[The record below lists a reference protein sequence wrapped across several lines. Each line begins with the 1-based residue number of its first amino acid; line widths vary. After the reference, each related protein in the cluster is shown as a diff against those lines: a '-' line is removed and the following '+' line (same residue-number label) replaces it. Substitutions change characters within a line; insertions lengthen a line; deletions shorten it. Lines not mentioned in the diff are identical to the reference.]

1 MFNGKLR
8 MLVKNPHYKK
18 IIPLII
24 SHDFGSFIIS
34 FFSDKKK
41 NKNKA
46 HTKLSSVEVYNL
58 NSYTIQNKDL
68 KKLFH

>member
-41 NKNKA
+41 KKKK
-46 HTKLSSVEVYNL
+46 KL
-58 NSYTIQNKDL
+58 IQNCRLTRNKI
-68 KKLFH
+68 